1 VLVWECAVL
10 SLPKESPHRLGVR
23 ASKLCWSRPSDPL
36 DSRGGHGGYRSV
48 LRRGAEPM
56 NDMSDDSGS
65 ENSGNGFRADPAP
78 TPVDLANGDLSPH
91 KQPSRSSAKH
101 VVAGDRERVD
111 GETYMMGLSCII
123 GVAATSPARIWTEFW
138 VTHCSIVQC
147 DHVIGEWQCC
157 KQDKPLDGGGVVHFC
172 AAAAAGACT

>member
-1 VLVWECAVL
+1 MGWEHHEEEVLVCECAAVL

-36 DSRGGHGGYRSV
+36 DSRGGHSGYRSV

-78 TPVDLANGDLSPH
+78 SPVDLANGDLSPAARNSH
-91 KQPSRSSAKH
+91 RGHQQNMSSTETA
-101 VVAGDRERVD
+101 RE
-111 GETYMMGLSCII
+111 
-123 GVAATSPARIWTEFW
+123 WTPKL
-138 VTHCSIVQC
+138 T
-147 DHVIGEWQCC
+147 
-157 KQDKPLDGGGVVHFC
+157 
-172 AAAAAGACT
+172 

>member
-1 VLVWECAVL
+1 VGWEHHEEVLVCECSAVL

-36 DSRGGHGGYRSV
+36 DSRGGHSGYRSV

-78 TPVDLANGDLSPH
+78 SPVDLANGDLCPAAQNSRRGHHQQNMPSPETA
-91 KQPSRSSAKH
+91 REWTAKL
-101 VVAGDRERVD
+101 
-111 GETYMMGLSCII
+111 T
-123 GVAATSPARIWTEFW
+123 
-138 VTHCSIVQC
+138 
-147 DHVIGEWQCC
+147 
-157 KQDKPLDGGGVVHFC
+157 
-172 AAAAAGACT
+172 